1 MSYTI
6 PLPPDKKDIIQSPRA
21 RMEEEVNQA
30 IHKYLDTY
38 SEITVGCY
46 KNDIDT
52 FFSLVNKSLMECTE
66 FDIIDYIKKM
76 EQHKYS
82 NATINRKIY
91 SLSKIFTIYQ
101 KLGLVKK
108 NLVRELSKTTRIN
121 KKVARTIE
129 LSIQKEDV
137 IKTINHS
144 TPKTSL
150 IIKALSNT
158 GLRVSELLN
167 ITYDDIKDFN
177 EHYFKVKILGKGD
190 KIRYIFLSK
199 SLFHEIRSVYN
210 FNSPHLFHSQSG
222 KRLSRTN
229 IYHQISKA
237 FMKHTSKEATPHTL
251 RHFFSTYKIGTERK
265 DVKSV
270 SNYLGH
276 SRVAI
281 TLEMYTHTSL
291 SAEESHII

>member
-6 PLPPDKKDIIQSPRA
+6 PLPPDPGEIIKSPKNRL
-21 RMEEEVNQA
+21 EEQVNQA

-52 FFSLVNKSLMECTE
+52 FFALINKSLMETTE
-66 FDIIDYIKKM
+66 LDIVDYIKKM
-76 EQHKYS
+76 EQKGYS

-121 KKVARTIE
+121 KKIARTIE

-137 IKTINHS
+137 IKTINHA
-144 TPKTSL
+144 TGKTGL
-150 IIKALSNT
+150 IIKALANT
-158 GLRVSELLN
+158 GLRVSELIN
-167 ITYDDIKDFN
+167 ITYDNIKDFN

-190 KIRYIFLSK
+190 KIRHIFLSK
-199 SLFHEIRSVYN
+199 PLFHEIRSIYN
-210 FNSPHLFHSQSG
+210 SDAPNLFHSQSG
-222 KRLSRTN
+222 KKLSRTN
-229 IYHQISKA
+229 IYKQISKA
-237 FMKHTSKEATPHTL
+237 FMKHSGKEATPHTM

-276 SRVAI
+276 SRQ
-281 TLEMYTHTSL
+281 S
-291 SAEESHII
+291 SASSGTAQS